1 MPSDWLPNKWSPQGA
16 RRPSLILSDSVII
29 SDWPS
34 TGGEFL
40 DLKKVKVREIGRQ
53 QEGSFFL
60 VKQVKGREIGHKEKR
75 SLLKLKMPP
84 LSPILLLATSSAR
97 GEICGGPVS
106 LLPMLVS
113 HHLLKVLSSC
123 PGLYILVLIRC
134 RIFFIFIGQVP
145 DPSDCTAFFTCLAAT
160 TEEGGRRSAG
170 KNNHFDLFE
179 G

>member
-1 MPSDWLPNKWSPQGA
+1 MTGFLTSGVLKGLGDHPL
-16 RRPSLILSDSVII
+16 LSDSVII

-40 DLKKVKVREIGRQ
+40 DFKEVKVREIGRQ
-53 QEGSFFL
+53 Q
-60 VKQVKGREIGHKEKR
+60 KR

-113 HHLLKVLSSC
+113 HH
-123 PGLYILVLIRC
+123 
-134 RIFFIFIGQVP
+134 F
-145 DPSDCTAFFTCLAAT
+145 
-160 TEEGGRRSAG
+160 
-170 KNNHFDLFE
+170 
-179 G
+179 